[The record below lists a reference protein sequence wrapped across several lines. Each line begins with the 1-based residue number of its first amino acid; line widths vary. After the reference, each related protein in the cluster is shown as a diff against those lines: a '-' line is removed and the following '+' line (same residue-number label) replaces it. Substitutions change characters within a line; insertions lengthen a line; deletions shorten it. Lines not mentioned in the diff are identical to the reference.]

1 MNIVRRCLA
10 GLLLVMLCGCTAT
23 AQQPGINRV
32 LVVGATGQ
40 TGRLVVQ
47 ELQRHGF
54 AVRAFA
60 RDADKAS
67 RILGDEIEIVTGDVK
82 DPASLPPAMAGMDAV
97 ISAIGARSATGPDRP
112 EKVDYEGVR
121 NLAQAAAA
129 AGIRHF
135 VLVSS
140 MGVTHEDHPL
150 NKMFGDVLIW
160 KARGEQALRDSGV
173 PYTIIRPGG
182 LVNEPGGRGR
192 VVAVQGD
199 PRLGRAVLPR
209 ADLATVCVAALLYA
223 EAARNKR
230 FEVYRS
236 DGEPVTDWRSM
247 LIALAPDPA

>member
-150 NKMFGDVLIW
+150 NK
-160 KARGEQALRDSGV
+160 
-173 PYTIIRPGG
+173 IIRPGG